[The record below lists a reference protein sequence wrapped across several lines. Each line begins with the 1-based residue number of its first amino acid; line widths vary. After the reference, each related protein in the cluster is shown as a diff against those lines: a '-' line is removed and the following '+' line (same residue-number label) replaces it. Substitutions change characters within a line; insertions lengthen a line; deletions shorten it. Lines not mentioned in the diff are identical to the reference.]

1 MTHNHRALPAFTSA
15 IFPTAI
21 AVALTLWLSACQP
34 KVETPAPATTP
45 APAAQVPSATL
56 QELMQAFVDPSADA
70 IWESVSTTITK
81 DGVEEKQP
89 RTDAE
94 WLEVRLHAL
103 RLVESANLL
112 AVPGR
117 AVVTPGQK
125 LEDHT
130 VDGISTPEQIH
141 TAIESDRAAWGQ
153 FVQGLRV
160 AAQEN
165 LTAITQ
171 RNIQGMLDAGQR
183 LDAACE
189 SCHST
194 YWYPHAK
201 TPWSKQTLAPA
212 AK

>member
-1 MTHNHRALPAFTSA
+1 MTVL
-15 IFPTAI
+15 
-21 AVALTLWLSACQP
+21 ALTLLLTACQP
-34 KVETPAPATTP
+34 KAESPAPAP
-45 APAAQVPSATL
+45 APAPAPVAQVPSATL
-56 QELMQAFVDPSADA
+56 QELMLAFVDPSADA

-81 DGVEEKQP
+81 KGVEEKQP

-103 RLVESANLL
+103 RLVEASNLL
-112 AVPGR
+112 ALPGR

-141 TAIESDRAAWGQ
+141 AAIEANRAAWGQ
-153 FVQGLRV
+153 QVQAYRV
-160 AAQEN
+160 AAQQT
-165 LTAITQ
+165 LDAITQ
-171 RNIQGMLDAGQR
+171 RNIQGLLDAGQR

-189 SCHST
+189 SCHAT
-194 YWYPHAK
+194 YWYPNAN
-201 TPWSKQTLAPA
+201 TPWGKQKALIPA